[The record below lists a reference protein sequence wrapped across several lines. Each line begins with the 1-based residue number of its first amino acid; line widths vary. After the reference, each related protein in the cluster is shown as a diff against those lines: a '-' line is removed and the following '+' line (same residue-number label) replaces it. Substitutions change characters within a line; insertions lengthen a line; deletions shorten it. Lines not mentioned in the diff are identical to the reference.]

1 VPESKGRKKPA
12 YTPPP
17 APVKVRKRR
26 GWIGPAMATCFLIGI
41 VWLVLFYIADV
52 PFLRGLGN
60 WNLAIGFGLLLVGFG
75 LATRWE

>member
-1 VPESKGRKKPA
+1 
-12 YTPPP
+12 
-17 APVKVRKRR
+17 VKVRKRR

-52 PFLRGLGN
+52 PFLRGLSN
-60 WNLAIGFGLLLVGFG
+60 WNLAIGFGLLLVGFA